1 MNEIVKIIT
10 TLLFLVC
17 PGGGISSPLAYS
29 GVAHNGGG
37 LLVVVGVVWTPPLVG
52 DSHTVNRNKGR
63 KWKEWVVCMCCKNQ
77 PHEGYVTIGWLI
89 LGNERSVLFFGSVT
103 VIFFS
108 RVPGSSTA

>member
-17 PGGGISSPLAYS
+17 PGGGISSTLAYS

-37 LLVVVGVVWTPPLVG
+37 LLLVVGVIGLLRCVG

-63 KWKEWVVCMCCKNQ
+63 KWKEWVACVCVAKINPTKGTLQ
-77 PHEGYVTIGWLI
+77 
-89 LGNERSVLFFGSVT
+89 LGG
-103 VIFFS
+103 
-108 RVPGSSTA
+108 

>member
-37 LLVVVGVVWTPPLVG
+37 LLVVVGVIGLLRSLV
-52 DSHTVNRNKGR
+52 TVTQSTETKEGSGRNG
-63 KWKEWVVCMCCKNQ
+63 CMCCKNQ

-89 LGNERSVLFFGSVT
+89 LGNERSVCL
-103 VIFFS
+103 S
-108 RVPGSSTA
+108 R

>member
-63 KWKEWVVCMCCKNQ
+63 KWKEWVYVLQKSTPRRVCYNW
-77 PHEGYVTIGWLI
+77 VVD
-89 LGNERSVLFFGSVT
+89 LGE
-103 VIFFS
+103 
-108 RVPGSSTA
+108 